1 MNTINKEGDET
12 MTKKSSQEQREQ
24 LQKKELK
31 NNPMGIFS
39 DQLNQAQSGMPNTT
53 GMSLKEVGALIV
65 LGIVGLIGYGVY
77 KMFS

>member
-1 MNTINKEGDET
+1 

-31 NNPMGIFS
+31 NNPTGVFS
-39 DQLNQAQSGMPNTT
+39 DHFNQAQSGMPNTT

-77 KMFS
+77 KMFF

>member
-1 MNTINKEGDET
+1 

-31 NNPMGIFS
+31 NNPTGIFS
-39 DQLNQAQSGMPNTT
+39 DQFNQAQSGMPNTT

-65 LGIVGLIGYGVY
+65 LGIVGLIGYGAY
-77 KMFS
+77 KMFF